1 MAEPIPRLSGRD
13 RLAVL
18 LDEGSFAPLDTNEG
32 PMSLGSGEVTG
43 RRVFVHLR
51 SADAPLAADDHHRL
65 ARMLEAAAGAP
76 VIGVFDSPGA
86 RDDPAALAA
95 QRDVLARMAGASAPR
110 IAIVLGRAV
119 GFDAILSSVHH
130 AVVLAQG
137 AAETTLTG
145 PALTGAVTNEW
156 LSGQDLGGAGTH
168 AASSLAH
175 VVAADEVEALLC
187 ARRLVQLTCP
197 GRPPA
202 RPPGND
208 DIEGL
213 GTLLPRD
220 DTRPYAM
227 DQLLAKVVDEGE
239 LVEVGGA
246 TARNV
251 LIGLARIGGHGVGV
265 AANRPEA
272 LGGALDLAACRK
284 LRVFAGTCRTLRLPL
299 VTLIDVPG
307 FLPGRAQEHGG
318 LALEAGAL
326 AAAMG
331 GVVRASIV
339 VRRGLGPAL
348 AILGGPPRAR
358 GCWTGAR
365 LGATYAA
372 SASDPLAAGLVDR
385 VIPPEATRSFLIET
399 LDHAAS
405 DGTTR

>member
-1 MAEPIPRLSGRD
+1 MA
-13 RLAVL
+13 
-18 LDEGSFAPLDTNEG
+18 DTG
-32 PMSLGSGEVTG
+32 
-43 RRVFVHLR
+43 
-51 SADAPLAADDHHRL
+51 
-65 ARMLEAAAGAP
+65 
-76 VIGVFDSPGA
+76 
-86 RDDPAALAA
+86 
-95 QRDVLARMAGASAPR
+95 APR
-110 IAIVLGRAV
+110 IAVVLGQAV
-119 GFDAILSSVHH
+119 GFDAILSSMHH
-130 AVVLAQG
+130 AVVLAED
-137 AAETTLTG
+137 AAETTLAG

-156 LSGQDLGGAGTH
+156 LSGQALGGADAH
-168 AASSLAH
+168 AASSGLAD
-175 VVAADEVEALLC
+175 VVATDEVEALLC
-187 ARRLVQLTCP
+187 ARRLVQLACP
-197 GRPPA
+197 GRAPA

-227 DQLLAKVVDEGE
+227 DQLLAKVVDAGTLLE
-239 LVEVGGA
+239 LGGA

-265 AANRPEA
+265 AASRPDV

-284 LRVFAGTCRTLRLPL
+284 LRVFAGTCRALRLPL

-307 FLPGRAQEHGG
+307 FLPGVAQEHGG
-318 LALEAGAL
+318 LAFEAGAL

-348 AILGGPPRAR
+348 AVLSGPPRAR
-358 GCWTGAR
+358 ACWNGAR

-372 SASDPLAAGLVDR
+372 ATADPLAAGLVDR
-385 VIPPEATRSFLIET
+385 MIPPEATRSFLIET
-399 LDHAAS
+399 LDHAAL